1 MQGVRVQ
8 VSAHERL
15 LRPETRNLK
24 PETLGERYP
33 FLVLDQSPIDSF
45 AAFR

>member
-33 FLVLDQSPIDSF
+33 FLVLDQSPIDGF
-45 AAFR
+45 AGFR